1 MRRFHIVQD
10 SGVIQHVHTCAD
22 SGNQSTALLQ
32 IPQKDFHLC
41 GVDPGNII
49 YVNRRSNLVVAIT
62 SRFQPRVTDRI
73 ELIRK
78 YVTPVFAGNGIDIA
92 EA

>member
-1 MRRFHIVQD
+1 ML
-10 SGVIQHVHTCAD
+10 SAK
-22 SGNQSTALLQ
+22 
-32 IPQKDFHLC
+32 IPRCRSHWEFSDTPYGYLWWVLEEEHGFAAM
-41 GVDPGNII
+41 GDGGNII

-78 YVTPVFAGNGIDIA
+78 YVAPVFAGNGIDIA

>member
-1 MRRFHIVQD
+1 MA
-10 SGVIQHVHTCAD
+10 GT
-22 SGNQSTALLQ
+22 QSPLGCIWWVLEEEHGFAA
-32 IPQKDFHLC
+32 IGD
-41 GVDPGNII
+41 GGNII

-78 YVTPVFAGNGIDIA
+78 YVAPVFAGNGIDIA